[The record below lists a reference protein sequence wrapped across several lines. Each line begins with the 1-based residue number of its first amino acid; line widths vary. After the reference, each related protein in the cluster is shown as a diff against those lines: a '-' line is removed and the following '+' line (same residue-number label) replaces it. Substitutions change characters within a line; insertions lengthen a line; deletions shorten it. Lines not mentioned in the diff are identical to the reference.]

1 MVEKVADRVTLRNIA
16 AIAGVAPSTVY
27 RALAGKEGVGAETRQ
42 RILQLAQQMG
52 IRVQQ
57 HRPGAGASRAAAGV
71 AESPGLQPGVPA
83 GLVQTALAITLII
96 DSRNNPFLRDLAD
109 NPFYLEL
116 IAGISEAS
124 QALGYRLSVE
134 IVTSDADLV
143 AIFRHIVPEVD
154 WRRTT
159 TSEIVLTDRRRALS
173 RIFGRGIVWLGY
185 QPRDAYVPWI
195 PVSARLSVPTVLC
208 DHYVADLPCYAV
220 VSDNIGGA
228 RELGAHVA
236 GLGHRRVSILRQ
248 ALPSAA
254 SWERTLGF
262 QASLYEAGLTPDDI
276 QIIDAPPTFEGGYG
290 ALPQAL
296 ESGATAI
303 LCGNDMMAMGVLR
316 RAAELGVK
324 VPEALSVC
332 GFDDITTSGRLTPA
346 LTTARVDQRAIGRE
360 ALRRL
365 WTLSQ
370 LALAGSVADADAR
383 ELATDEGKEVATGG
397 VTAVGGQHGR
407 EEVVRGT
414 RIVVPTR
421 LVVRETTGP
430 APEALVTVA
439 DSALA
444 TDRKE

>member
-1 MVEKVADRVTLRNIA
+1 MVERVADRVTLRNIA

-27 RALAGKEGVGAETRQ
+27 RALTGKEGVGAETRE
-42 RILQLAQQMG
+42 RIVQLAQQMG
-52 IRVQQ
+52 IRLQPL
-57 HRPGAGASRAAAGV
+57 RPGGGGTKPAAGLTD
-71 AESPGLQPGVPA
+71 SPWLQSGLAQP
-83 GLVQTALAITLII
+83 TLAITLII

-134 IVTSDADLV
+134 IAASEADLV
-143 AIFRHIVPEVD
+143 SLFQHIVPEID
-154 WRRTT
+154 WKRTT
-159 TSEIVLTDRRRALS
+159 TDEIVLPDRRRTLS
-173 RIFGRGIVWLGY
+173 RVFGRGIVWLGY
-185 QPRDAYVPWI
+185 QPYDAYMPWI
-195 PVSARLSVPTVLC
+195 PVLARLGVPTVLC
-208 DHYVADLPCYAV
+208 DHYVNNLPCDAV

-236 GLGHRRVSILRQ
+236 GLGHRRVCILRQ
-248 ALPSAA
+248 ALTSAA

-262 QASLYEAGLTPDDI
+262 QAALYEAGLRLDDVQLI
-276 QIIDAPPTFEGGYG
+276 AANPTFEGGYD
-290 ALPQAL
+290 ALPEAL

-324 VPEALSVC
+324 VPESLSVC
-332 GFDDITTSGRLTPA
+332 GFDDIATSGRLTPA

-370 LALAGSVADADAR
+370 LALAAGAEATEPAKDAVREVPGDGVA
-383 ELATDEGKEVATGG
+383 VAS
-397 VTAVGGQHGR
+397 GQHGDG
-407 EEVVRGT
+407 EVLRGI

-430 APEALVTVA
+430 APDKLVAVA
-439 DSALA
+439 TSARA
-444 TDRKE
+444 TEREE